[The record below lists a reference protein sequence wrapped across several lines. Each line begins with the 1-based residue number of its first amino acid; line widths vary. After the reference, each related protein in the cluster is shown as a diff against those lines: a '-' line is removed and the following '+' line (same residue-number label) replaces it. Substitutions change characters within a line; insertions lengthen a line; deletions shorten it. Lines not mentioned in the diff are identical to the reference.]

1 MDSFQLVVRNDHE
14 KGEKG
19 LPDGKEAVIGWL
31 PFEGGEGVVSLF
43 EKVGDFLWSNC
54 LGFNRGLGESGILL
68 GEFGIYSQTSGV
80 FFLASGAGQV
90 LERIAMMMI
99 KAIAL
104 TKAS

>member
-1 MDSFQLVVRNDHE
+1 MNSFQLVIRSDHE

-19 LPDGKEAVIGWL
+19 LPDGKEVVSWL

-43 EKVGDFLWSNC
+43 EKAGDFLWSHC

-68 GEFGIYSQTSGV
+68 GEFGIYSRTRGV

-90 LERIAMMMI
+90 LERIAMMTI